1 MVISMVTS
9 MLMFTKVKLPLLVS
23 DEMMNDDDNVVPIM
37 YY

>member
-1 MVISMVTS
+1 MVTS

-37 YY
+37 Y